1 MDKQDG
7 QSQQPSLHQ
16 PSDTTHLTEPGLA
29 EPPQE
34 KQLTGQQRPAQSQAI
49 PAQPTATSSSH
60 LNGIAGWLA
69 FFMVVLIIGALL
81 FLGVFF
87 NTLTKVNKPRFLPSD
102 LLFPFADNVLPI
114 SDDESSYMVSAV
126 MAPVVATLA
135 IAAVVAISQRK
146 RLGKQLA
153 ITTYISYF
161 VHQVLYVV
169 FSAVGHNYYVKPI
182 DITISIV
189 SFVIIIATIAGL
201 LCLYFFTSRRVKETL
216 VE

>member
-7 QSQQPSLHQ
+7 QSQQSSLHQ
-16 PSDTTHLTEPGLA
+16 PSDTAHLTEPGLA
-29 EPPQE
+29 ESSQE
-34 KQLTGQQRPAQSQAI
+34 KQLTSQQRPAQSQAI
-49 PAQPTATSSSH
+49 PTQPTATSSSH

-69 FFMVVLIIGALL
+69 FFMVVLIVGALL

-87 NTLTKVNKPRFLPSD
+87 NTLTKVNKPQFLPSD

-146 RLGKQLA
+146 KLGKQLA
-153 ITTYISYF
+153 I
-161 VHQVLYVV
+161 
-169 FSAVGHNYYVKPI
+169 
-182 DITISIV
+182 
-189 SFVIIIATIAGL
+189 AT
-201 LCLYFFTSRRVKETL
+201 
-216 VE
+216 

>member
-7 QSQQPSLHQ
+7 QSQQSSLHQ

-34 KQLTGQQRPAQSQAI
+34 KQLTGQQRSAQSQAI

-69 FFMVVLIIGALL
+69 FFMVVLIVGALL

-102 LLFPFADNVLPI
+102 LPFPFAESVLPI
-114 SDDESSYMVSAV
+114 RDSRLPYMVSAI
-126 MAPVVATLA
+126 MAPVVAVLA

-146 RLGKQLA
+146 KLGKQLA
-153 ITTYISYF
+153 IAAYISYF
-161 VHQVLYVV
+161 VHQVLCVYVA
-169 FSAVGHNYYVKPI
+169 FSESYYVKPI
-182 DITISIV
+182 AITINIV

-216 VE
+216 TE

>member
-34 KQLTGQQRPAQSQAI
+34 KQLTGQQRSAQSQAI
-49 PAQPTATSSSH
+49 PAQPATTSSSH

-69 FFMVVLIIGALL
+69 FFMVVLIVGALL

-87 NTLTKVNKPRFLPSD
+87 NTLTKVNKPQFLPSD

-114 SDDESSYMVSAV
+114 SDDASSYIVSAI
-126 MAPVVATLA
+126 MAPVVAALA
-135 IAAVVAISQRK
+135 IAAVVAISQQK
-146 RLGKQLA
+146 KLGGRLA
-153 ITTYISYF
+153 IATLIASFLHTI
-161 VHQVLYVV
+161 LM
-169 FSAVGHNYYVKPI
+169 AVTNTLI
-182 DITISIV
+182 DGLETSV
-189 SFVIIIATIAGL
+189 VIIYIAIMQAIAAFL
-201 LCLYFFTSRRVKETL
+201 CCLYFRISRRVKETL
-216 VE
+216 VG